1 MSATA
6 SVMIEQ
12 RLAGLGLSLPPV
24 NPPQGN
30 YLSYSRSGNLVF
42 VAGQGPRLEGQLVYQ
57 GTVGADLSLEEGQKA
72 ARLCAL
78 NILAQLKSACDGD
91 LGRVTRVLR
100 LAGLVRCSADFG
112 EQAKVLN
119 AASDL
124 ICAVLG
130 EAGPHARIASGTHAL
145 PSGMAVEI
153 EAVAEIT

>member
-1 MSATA
+1 MSAATMA
-6 SVMIEQ
+6 IHEQ
-12 RLAGLGLSLPPV
+12 RLAELGLSLPPV

-30 YLSYSRSGNLVF
+30 YLAFSKTGNLVF
-42 VAGQGPRLEGQLVYQ
+42 VAGQGPRLDGQLVYK
-57 GTVGADLSLEEGQKA
+57 GIVGGDLSLEEGQKA

-78 NILAQLKSACDGD
+78 NILAQLKYACDGD
-91 LGRVTRVLR
+91 LGRVTRMVR

-112 EQAKVLN
+112 DQAKVLN

-153 EAVAEIT
+153 EAVAEIA